1 MATFLFDKIVFGPVK
16 SRRLGISLG
25 INLLPTNSKWCS
37 FNCIY
42 CECGWTS
49 PPPYN
54 KNLFPSREKVR
65 QDLRKMLIN
74 MKQEG
79 DRPDVITFAGNGEPT
94 IHPGFSGI
102 IDDTVSLRN
111 EFFRDAR
118 IAVLSNASMIHK
130 NEVFMALKK
139 VDQNILK
146 LDSGI
151 EATIRFLNQPPPE
164 FRLKEAVEKLMLFRG
179 DFILQT
185 LFINGTY
192 KNKVIDNT
200 TESELNAWLPL
211 VRKLRPR
218 EVMIYTIARDTPV
231 RGLKKVSPEKLRE
244 IAKKV
249 EGFGIP
255 VSISS

>member
-1 MATFLFDKIVFGPVK
+1 
-16 SRRLGISLG
+16 
-25 INLLPTNSKWCS
+25 
-37 FNCIY
+37 
-42 CECGWTS
+42 
-49 PPPYN
+49 
-54 KNLFPSREKVR
+54 
-65 QDLRKMLIN
+65 MLIN